1 MNPVHEAYGWKDPK
15 ACQGHDCLV
24 PPLLEI
30 LSRRVRRGARLL
42 DLGCGNGA
50 VTAHLA
56 GRGYDVVGV
65 DAAAD
70 GIALARQAHP
80 GLRFEVASV
89 YDDGL
94 DAALGAPFDAVV
106 SLEVIEH
113 LFYPKRLFEQ
123 AKRLLRPGGA
133 LVVST
138 PYHGY
143 VKNLAI
149 SLAGGWD
156 KHFGVSWDGGHI
168 KFFSRSSLEKMAA
181 DAGFRG
187 LRFRGAGR
195 VPYLWKSIVL
205 EATA

>member
-1 MNPVHEAYGWKDPK
+1 MTPEQNAYGWKDPA
-15 ACQGHDCLV
+15 ACQGHDCLL
-24 PPLLEI
+24 PPLDEI
-30 LSRRVRRGARLL
+30 LARRLDKAARVL

-56 GRGYDVVGV
+56 ARGYAVVGA
-65 DAAAD
+65 DNAAD
-70 GIALARQAHP
+70 GIALAREAHP

-89 YDDGL
+89 YDDDL
-94 DAALGAPFDAVV
+94 AARLGAPFDAVV

-123 AKRLLRPGGA
+123 AKRLVRPGGA

-143 VKNLAI
+143 AKNLAI

-168 KFFSRSSLEKMAA
+168 KFFSRSTLQKMAA

-187 LRFRGAGR
+187 LRVRGAGR
-195 VPYLWKSIVL
+195 LPYLWKSIVL

>member
-1 MNPVHEAYGWKDPK
+1 MTPEQKAYGWRDPD
-15 ACQGHDCLV
+15 ACQGHDCLL
-24 PPLLEI
+24 PPLQEI
-30 LSRRVRRGARLL
+30 LTRRLGKRARVL

-56 GRGYDVVGV
+56 ARGYDVVGV

-70 GIALARQAHP
+70 GIELARRAHP

-94 DAALGAPFDAVV
+94 EGALAAPFDAVI
-106 SLEVIEH
+106 SLEVVEH
-113 LFYPKRLFEQ
+113 LFYPKKLFEQ
-123 AKRLLRPGGA
+123 ARRLLRPGGA

-168 KFFSRSSLEKMAA
+168 KFFSRGSLEKMAA
-181 DAGFRG
+181 EAGFRE

-205 EATA
+205 EASA